1 MSSSSTTSYV
11 SDNVPTATLNASSMT
26 SSTSKPSNTVN
37 QGSFPKVILQLM
49 EQGLMSTDEQIEE
62 LLTSLK
68 YSRNI
73 YALKYILE
81 HKGNSVSVEM
91 LNTAVKSLCSQ
102 GFDDVFSGETIIK
115 LEWQLR
121 IIVSIME
128 QMCQNKC
135 QFTYQFLDGI
145 RQATML
151 FVVVIETS
159 IRQILIKL
167 LQH

>member
-1 MSSSSTTSYV
+1 
-11 SDNVPTATLNASSMT
+11 MT
-26 SSTSKPSNTVN
+26 STPSNTLN

-49 EQGLMSTDEQIEE
+49 EQGLMSADEQIKE
-62 LLTSLK
+62 LLTDLQ

-81 HKGNSVSVEM
+81 HKGDSVSVDM

-102 GFDDVFSGETIIK
+102 EFDDVFSEETIIK

-128 QMCQNKC
+128 QMCQ
-135 QFTYQFLDGI
+135 
-145 RQATML
+145 
-151 FVVVIETS
+151 
-159 IRQILIKL
+159 
-167 LQH
+167 